1 MPAPSWPRIAGNSP
15 SGSAPEQREL
25 VGVADAGR
33 LDLDQHLAG
42 LRAFEVD
49 RLDGERLAGLP
60 RDGGPGFHAR
70 VLPMIRSG
78 DYVKPRFIWSIE
90 AVFVSLDFTDRAER
104 HMSAGKLTK
113 ERLVPDV
120 RAAIIPV
127 TPFQQNCTLLWC
139 EKTKKAAVVD
149 PGGDLERIRDAIAQS
164 GASVEKILLTHGHI
178 DHAGGAAELR
188 DELGVPVEGPHEA
201 DDFLLQRLAEQG
213 QAYGFEA
220 RAVTPD
226 RWLDEG
232 DTVTVGDL
240 TLDVL
245 HCPGHSPG
253 SVVLV
258 SPSAALRPCRRRAVP
273 GLGRAHRP
281 SRRRRQGADRA
292 RSRTSSCRSATT
304 SPSSA
309 ATAP

>member
-1 MPAPSWPRIAGNSP
+1 
-15 SGSAPEQREL
+15 
-25 VGVADAGR
+25 
-33 LDLDQHLAG
+33 
-42 LRAFEVD
+42 
-49 RLDGERLAGLP
+49 
-60 RDGGPGFHAR
+60 
-70 VLPMIRSG
+70 
-78 DYVKPRFIWSIE
+78 
-90 AVFVSLDFTDRAER
+90 
-104 HMSAGKLTK
+104 MSAVEPLK
-113 ERLVPDV
+113 ERTVPEV

-164 GASVEKILLTHGHI
+164 GASVEKIILTHGHI

-201 DDFLLQRLAEQG
+201 DDFLLQRLADQG
-213 QAYGFEA
+213 KAYGFEA

-226 RWLDEG
+226 RWLHEG
-232 DTVTVGDL
+232 DTVSVGDL

-258 SPSAALRPCRRRAVP
+258 SPTQRFALVGDVLFQGSVGRTDLP
-273 GLGRAHRP
+273 GGDGKALIRSIKDKLLPLGDDVAFICGHGP
-281 SRRRRQGADRA
+281 MSTIGQERQTNPFLRGEELV
-292 RSRTSSCRSATT
+292 
-304 SPSSA
+304 
-309 ATAP
+309 